1 MWPLIKRMQ
10 FEKAKDIFKTVNFD
24 IREIVLLYPELAS
37 LEIESLKN
45 VRPDKYLNTLIIEF
59 INEKATKSKDDETD
73 LKKKSK
79 LFLKE
84 ILEFKR
90 EQYLSKTNTLKVK
103 ITFPTSKNSLI
114 KQKLNPATP

>member
-10 FEKAKDIFKTVNFD
+10 FEKAKDIFKSVNFD

-84 ILEFKR
+84 IL
-90 EQYLSKTNTLKVK
+90 
-103 ITFPTSKNSLI
+103 
-114 KQKLNPATP
+114 